1 MKVLIIED
9 EFLAALQLKAMV
21 QECDAHIEVIDTLD
35 SVESAVQWFR
45 THPSPDLLLADIEL
59 ADGQSF
65 AIFEQVD
72 IKCPVIFTTAYD
84 EFALQA
90 FKVHSVDYLL
100 KPVNE
105 EALRKSLQ
113 KFYEFKKMYGTTSTS
128 IDLKSLVNLLREPA
142 SPAQTYR
149 DRFLL
154 KQGSRLMPV
163 EIKEIAY
170 FFTRDRITFVKT
182 WDNRSLIID
191 YHLDELERMLDPKL
205 FYRANRQVI
214 ISPRSVSKIHLHF
227 HNRLKLE
234 LTPVIEEEVYI
245 SREKATQFRTW
256 MGE

>member
-21 QECDAHIEVIDTLD
+21 QECDADVQVIDTLD

-45 THPSPDLLLADIEL
+45 AHPSPDLLLADIEL

-90 FKVHSVDYLL
+90 FKVHSIDYLL
-100 KPVNE
+100 KPINE
-105 EALRKSLQ
+105 DALRKSLQ
-113 KFYEFKKMYGTTSTS
+113 KLNEFKKMYGTTSTS
-128 IDLKSLVNLLREPA
+128 IDLKSLVNLLRNPA
-142 SPAQTYR
+142 LPAHTYR

-154 KQGSRLMPV
+154 KQGSRLVPV
-163 EIKEIAY
+163 EVKEIAY
-170 FFTRDRITFVKT
+170 FFTRDRISFVKT

-191 YHLDELERMLDPKL
+191 YHLDELERMLDPRL

-214 ISPRSVSKIHLHF
+214 ISPRSVSKIHIHF

-234 LTPVIEEEVYI
+234 LTPTIEEDVFI
-245 SREKATQFRTW
+245 SRDKATQFRTW

>member
-9 EFLAALQLKAMV
+9 EFLAALQLKTMV
-21 QECDAHIEVIDTLD
+21 QECDPAIEVVATLD

-100 KPVNE
+100 KPINE

-113 KFYEFKKMYGTTSTS
+113 KLYEFKKMYGTASTS
-128 IDLKSLVNLLREPA
+128 IDLKSLINLLRDPA
-142 SPAQTYR
+142 LPAQAYR

-154 KQGSRLMPV
+154 KQGSRLVPV

-191 YHLDELERMLDPKL
+191 YHLDELERMLDSKL

-214 ISPRSVSKIHLHF
+214 ISPGSVSKIHIHF

-234 LTPVIEEEVYI
+234 LTPLIEEEVYI